1 MTEKP
6 PRTVRIATELPCMS
20 MQCGSH
26 IRTDPG
32 PWMPAYCWRI
42 CQKRRDFYRLS
53 WMALRVLEFGMNLL
67 NHIMDM
73 CSAQVI
79 LEWVWIQ

>member
-1 MTEKP
+1 
-6 PRTVRIATELPCMS
+6 
-20 MQCGSH
+20 
-26 IRTDPG
+26 
-32 PWMPAYCWRI
+32 
-42 CQKRRDFYRLS
+42 
-53 WMALRVLEFGMNLL
+53 MALRVLEFGMNLL